1 MASEARIN
9 IGYRVAGVA
18 IDAIVNRQDEEA
30 SSLKIALESGKA
42 GTLTTRTT
50 ASSGVITVAEGHNIT
65 DANTVTVFFPGGI
78 VRSMTVSSTTGTT
91 ITVTGGD
98 GDDFPAEDSA
108 VVIAKDAVSSFAF
121 AGNDI
126 NLLVFHATGQLSVD
140 VVDSLS
146 ASELLLNIPAGE
158 SWAWI
163 KDFSGTNP
171 LAGKTLATVTLAN
184 GSTTSMTATVLRL
197 LNTL

>member
-30 SSLKIALESGKA
+30 SGTKIALESGKA
-42 GTLTTRTT
+42 GSLTTRTSAT
-50 ASSGVITVAEGHNIT
+50 AGIITVAAGHEIT
-65 DANTVTVFFPGGI
+65 DSDTATVFFPGGI
-78 VRSMTVSSTTGTT
+78 VRSMTVSSTTSTT

-98 GDDFPAEDSA
+98 GDDLPAENDD
-108 VVIAKDAVSSFAF
+108 VVIAKDVVSSFVF
-121 AGNDI
+121 DGDDI
-126 NLLVFHATGQLSVD
+126 TLLAFHATGQLSVD
-140 VVDSLS
+140 VIDSLA

-184 GSTTSMTATVLRL
+184 GSTSAMTATILRL